1 MKRKVESKMRIPSKV
16 FWMAMLLILLPMAVQ
31 AQEALLKNLYSQ
43 VFKLYD
49 QGRYSEAAD
58 IAKKALKVA
67 EDTFGEEHPNVA
79 ISLNNLA
86 YLYDCQCNHAKS
98 EPLYKRA
105 LAILE
110 KALVPDHFRVGFVV
124 SNMAER
130 SRKMGK
136 KDEADRLEA
145 RAARIRSRH

>member
-1 MKRKVESKMRIPSKV
+1 
-16 FWMAMLLILLPMAVQ
+16 MAMSLILLPMAVQ

-43 VFKLYD
+43 VFKLHD
-49 QGRYSEAAD
+49 QGRYAEAAD
-58 IAKKALKVA
+58 VAKKALRVA
-67 EDTFGEEHPNVA
+67 EDRFGDEHPNVA

-86 YLYDCQCNHAKS
+86 YLYDCQGNYVKS

-110 KALVPDHFRVGFVV
+110 KLLGPDHFRVGFVL

-145 RAARIRSRH
+145 QAAKIPSGQ

>member
-1 MKRKVESKMRIPSKV
+1 MRILPKV
-16 FWMAMLLILLPMAVQ
+16 FWMAMLLILLPMAVL

-43 VFKLYD
+43 VFKLHD
-49 QGRYSEAAD
+49 QARYAEAAD
-58 IAKKALKVA
+58 VAKKALRVA
-67 EDTFGEEHPNVA
+67 EDRFGKEHPNVA

-86 YLYDCQCNHAKS
+86 YLYDCQGNYVKS

-105 LAILE
+105 LVILE
-110 KALVPDHFRVGFVV
+110 KLLGPDHFRVGFVL

-145 RAARIRSRH
+145 QAAKIRSGQ

>member
-1 MKRKVESKMRIPSKV
+1 MRILSRV
-16 FWMAMLLILLPMAVQ
+16 SWMAMLLILLPLAVQ

-43 VFKLYD
+43 VFKLYE

-67 EDTFGEEHPNVA
+67 EDTFGEEHPNVG

-86 YLYDCQCNHAKS
+86 YLYDCQGNHTKS
-98 EPLYKRA
+98 GPLYKRA

-110 KALVPDHFRVGFVV
+110 KALGPDHLRVGLVL

-136 KDEADRLEA
+136 RDEADRLEA
-145 RAARIRSRH
+145 RAARILSMH